1 MEARRTAQLQKKQC
15 YQLLLYS
22 IPRFIF
28 VTKQSNS
35 VLKGNN
41 CVNDDAIS
49 FRNQVGLVMEWAPH
63 CRADMGRLQNS
74 FKSNPDIVIFTLGA
88 SDRNTLA
95 FLVCHRA
102 SDFGKLE
109 LVWVLKKAPC

>member
-1 MEARRTAQLQKKQC
+1 MEASTDCSIAKKKNGATNC
-15 YQLLLYS
+15 SCTVY
-22 IPRFIF
+22 PDF

-74 FKSNPDIVIFTLGA
+74 FKSNPDSVIFTLGA
-88 SDRNTLA
+88 SDQNTLA
-95 FLVCHRA
+95 FLVCHGA
-102 SDFGKLE
+102 SDFFCEIGTGLGFFFF
-109 LVWVLKKAPC
+109 